1 MNPSIKA
8 LLTGAGLAVAVSA
21 HAATITTFA
30 ATYGNLYAGA
40 DTVSGFN
47 AYDFAPGPV
56 LLEGAQSASTGSNLT
71 GIFEAYTGAHLAPNG
86 STVAAPNL
94 NTTGSGPGYELTI
107 AGNFSEH
114 IDGISGGVTS
124 FTLTGGN
131 AAMYIGA
138 PDYNFSTDSGFT
150 DGSQLF
156 SGNIVGGNG
165 TFSDTGLGV
174 TKLDFQATH
183 YAGNVYS
190 PGILGGTSVF
200 TLQAPGA
207 GSTSFLSGITSVDGH
222 AVSSNDLLLAGDGN
236 VTLTTVPL
244 PPALWLLGSG
254 IVGLVGFAGKRRV

>member
-1 MNPSIKA
+1 MTPNLKA
-8 LLTGAGLAVAVSA
+8 LLACAGLAVAASA
-21 HAATITTFA
+21 NAATITTFT

-47 AYDFAPGPV
+47 AYDLAPGPV
-56 LLEGAQSASTGSNLT
+56 LLEGAQSASAGSNLT
-71 GIFEAYTGAHLAPNG
+71 GIFQAYTGAHLAPNG
-86 STVAAPNL
+86 STVSAPNL
-94 NTTGSGPGYELTI
+94 NTTGVGSGYELTI

-114 IDGISGGVTS
+114 VDSISGGVTS
-124 FTLTGGN
+124 FTLTGGT
-131 AAMYIGA
+131 ATMYIGA

-156 SGNIVGGNG
+156 SANIVGGNG

-174 TKLDFQATH
+174 TQLDFQATR

-190 PGILGGTSVF
+190 PGILGGTAVF

-207 GSTSFLSGITSVDGH
+207 GSTTFLSGISSVGGH
-222 AVSSNDLLLAGDGN
+222 AVTPNDLLLAADGN

-244 PPALWLLGSG
+244 PPPLWLLGSG
-254 IVGLVGFAGKRRV
+254 IVGLVGFAGKRRA